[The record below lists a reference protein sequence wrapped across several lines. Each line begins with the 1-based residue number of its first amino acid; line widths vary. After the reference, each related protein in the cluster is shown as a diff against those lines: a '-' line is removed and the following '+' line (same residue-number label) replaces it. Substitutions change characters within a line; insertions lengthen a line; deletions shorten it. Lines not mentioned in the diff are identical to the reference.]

1 MVEAALFRYKS
12 DKKLSWIW
20 KKLPKKVMWTTFITI
35 VDYLEYSG
43 RIHVEKDKTVSWLWD
58 PEGVRKILS
67 NKKLVAR

>member
-1 MVEAALFRYKS
+1 MVETALFRYKS

-43 RIHVEKDKTVSWLWD
+43 KIHVEKDKTVSWLWD

-67 NKKLVAR
+67 NKKLVVR